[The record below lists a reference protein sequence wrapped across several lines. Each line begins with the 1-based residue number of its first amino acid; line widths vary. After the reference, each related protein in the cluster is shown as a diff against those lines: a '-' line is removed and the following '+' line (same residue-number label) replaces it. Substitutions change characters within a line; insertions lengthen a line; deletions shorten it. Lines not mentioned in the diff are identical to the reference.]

1 MKNILTFLFIFLC
14 CSSSVFAKSLDF
26 ALISDTHLK
35 PSKSETEFTESEKNL
50 IFTVQ
55 SINKNKEIKFAVFL
69 GDNIDNSNMNSLQS
83 FMNIVQNLNKS
94 YYIVYGNHDAYQAG
108 GIPKEEF
115 SEFIHTYNK
124 KLPKEDTSYYFKAN
138 GDIYGLVV
146 DGSSF
151 VVPSKHGVYLPEVLA
166 EIEKLFK
173 HKKNDLILIFQHFP
187 LVPPTDNE
195 SLYTFESD
203 MYLDLLKKY
212 PNVVLVSSG
221 HFHIKNITVDENGL
235 THISVPSLG
244 VRANSVGSGV
254 YQIVTVSYDKKFLQK
269 PKNVKIKVKDVKY

>member
-1 MKNILTFLFIFLC
+1 MKKFLTFLFIFLC
-14 CSSSVFAKSLDF
+14 CSPSVWAKSIDF
-26 ALISDTHLK
+26 ALIADTHLR
-35 PSKSETEFTESEKNL
+35 PSNSEIEFTDSEKNL

-55 SINKNKEIKFAVFL
+55 SINKNKDIKFAVFL

-83 FMNIVQNLNKS
+83 FMNIVQNLNKP

-108 GIPKEEF
+108 GISKEEF

-138 GDIYGLVV
+138 SDCYGLVV

-151 VVPSKHGVYLPEVLA
+151 VVPSKHGVYLPEVLV

-187 LVPPTDNE
+187 LIPPTDNE
-195 SLYTFESD
+195 SHYTFEAD

-212 PNVVLVSSG
+212 PNVVLVASG
-221 HFHIKNITVDENGL
+221 HFHEKNIKVDENGL
-235 THISVPSLG
+235 THLSTPALG
-244 VRANSVGSGV
+244 ARAHSVGSGV
-254 YQIVTVSYDKKFLQK
+254 YQVVTVSYDKKFLQK
-269 PKNVKIKVKDVKY
+269 PKNVKIEVKDVKY